1 MSSFPLTNS
10 YFSRWAQT
18 LHHQLDTSR
27 YTISPGYAGWPNDRW
42 RHGKGN
48 QPDFFSIYW
57 VFIGY
62 TGLPHLR
69 YSMLIGGDWNHG
81 IWLDFPETVGNGIMI
96 PTDDSS
102 IIFQRGRSTTNQI
115 YTYIYT
121 IKLTQIFHKVTQLV
135 RQDKKT
141 QRDRMS
147 SWSSWPLKAQP
158 LPSRWFAPDETKEVP
173 EGSVAVTVTGRK
185 RWFLPWKAM
194 EKIWV
199 KLWDFT
205 KEKTLGFERF
215 KMKELGFH
223 QHTWGFEQIG
233 DFMCTIGDVSWWNR
247 QQK

>member
-1 MSSFPLTNS
+1 MQGIWTLPQWTRSSYIYTGWWFQTFFIFHFIYGMSSFPLTNS

-102 IIFQRGRSTTNQI
+102 IIFQRGRSTTNHDAI
-115 YTYIYT
+115 N
-121 IKLTQIFHKVTQLV
+121 
-135 RQDKKT
+135 
-141 QRDRMS
+141 
-147 SWSSWPLKAQP
+147 
-158 LPSRWFAPDETKEVP
+158 E
-173 EGSVAVTVTGRK
+173 
-185 RWFLPWKAM
+185 
-194 EKIWV
+194 
-199 KLWDFT
+199 
-205 KEKTLGFERF
+205 
-215 KMKELGFH
+215 
-223 QHTWGFEQIG
+223 
-233 DFMCTIGDVSWWNR
+233 
-247 QQK
+247 